1 MNWKKIISD
10 LVAAKLTQKEIAK
23 RIGVTQSAISQIL
36 SGKKSAQK
44 GFRYEPGQRLIA
56 LYKSYGG
63 DNHLIRPELATA
75 SAPPSRPTPKRC
87 SSAARN
93 LAQKRFRKLNRMSDL
108 RAMRFPQQ
116 ARNWK

>member
-63 DNHLIRPELATA
+63 DNHLIWPELATA
-75 SAPPSRPTPKRC
+75 SAPPSRPTPTRGC
-87 SSAARN
+87 EAA
-93 LAQKRFRKLNRMSDL
+93 
-108 RAMRFPQQ
+108 
-116 ARNWK
+116 